1 MTRRLGI
8 IGCGQLGQMLGH
20 AAQRLNLQVSFLSL
34 DENPVVYGAGDVF
47 AEDQVEQFLDQCDA
61 VTVER
66 EAIPEAILIAVE
78 QAGKLAPSLDALKRL
93 RNRDTQKALLDQLG
107 IPTAPWQYVEKP
119 EDLDGALAKL
129 AGAGIRCKQAL
140 GGYDGGGQWRI
151 TEQRVPAIPASGFP
165 LIAEREIDIEAELAI
180 IVVRDAKG
188 NVVHY
193 PITENHMREG
203 VLTWTF
209 APAPVNDAS
218 VEKMRDYSTRLVQA
232 VDYVGV
238 MAIEFF
244 VSGGSLMVN
253 EVAPRVHNTGH
264 WTLNACDC
272 DQFEQHLRA
281 VAGLPLVQPKQS
293 EPAAMCN
300 LLGDQL
306 PKAVPSAPVRM
317 YVQSYGKVTRP
328 GRKLGHLTLVAPT
341 LDALRAAA
349 QEVDTQC

>member
-1 MTRRLGI
+1 MIKRLGI

-34 DENPVVYGAGDVF
+34 DEDPVVYGAGDIYQQN
-47 AEDQVEQFLDQCDA
+47 QVDQFLDRCDM

-66 EAIPEAILIAVE
+66 EAIPVAILTAVE
-78 QAGKLAPSLDALKRL
+78 QAGKLAPSFGALKQL

-107 IPTAPWQYVEKP
+107 IPTAPWQYVETI
-119 EDLDGALAKL
+119 DGLSAALTKL
-129 AGAGIRCKQAL
+129 AGPGIRCKQAL

-151 TEQRVPAIPASGFP
+151 IQHAIPEIPASGFP
-165 LIAEREIDIEAELAI
+165 LIAECEIDVDAELSI
-180 IVVRDAKG
+180 IVARNANGDI
-188 NVVHY
+188 VHY
-193 PITENHMREG
+193 PVTENHMHDG
-203 VLTWTF
+203 VLTWSF
-209 APAPVNDAS
+209 VPALVNDTVA
-218 VEKMRDYSTRLVQA
+218 EQMRDYSARLVKA

-281 VAGLPLVQPKQS
+281 VAGLPLVEPKQD
-293 EPAAMCN
+293 EPAAMYN
-300 LLGDQL
+300 LLGDRL
-306 PKAVPSAPVRM
+306 PKAIPSAPVRM

-341 LDALRAAA
+341 MDALRAAA
-349 QEVDTQC
+349 QEIDIPR